1 MTVKQRLTA
10 LAGLVVIVGVVVG
23 ILAAAGLVGSQGG
36 GEGIENV
43 KLVHTAVPDGRDD
56 LEVGAEVGKL
66 APDFEID
73 AFDGVRHRLSEFR
86 GKVVFVNFWATWC
99 EPCKIEMPDIYKLEQ
114 SRGDEVAVISV
125 NRSQT
130 VEKARDFLDKLPRT
144 DGGTG
149 VSFTVNGMDPDDT
162 LFQEYHGLG
171 MPTSYFIDPDGVITR
186 IFTGFITLDV
196 MEQAVNEALA
206 STTAAAAVN

>member
-1 MTVKQRLTA
+1 MPLKRRLTA

-23 ILAAAGLVGSQGG
+23 ALTVAGLVGSRGG
-36 GEGIENV
+36 GEGIDNV
-43 KLVHTAVPDGRDD
+43 KIIDTPQPDSRTD

-66 APDFEID
+66 APNFEID
-73 AFDGVRHRLSEFR
+73 DFDGVRHRLSDFR

-99 EPCKIEMPDIYKLEQ
+99 EACKVEMPDIYKLEQ
-114 SRGDEVAVISV
+114 ARGDEVAVISV
-125 NRSQT
+125 NRSQPLD
-130 VEKARDFLDKLPRT
+130 KARAFLDELPRT

-162 LFQEYHGLG
+162 LFRAYRGLG
-171 MPTSYFIDPDGVITR
+171 MPTSYFIDRDGVVTR
-186 IFTGFITLDV
+186 VFTGFVTLDI

-206 STTAAAAVN
+206 ATSAAAAR